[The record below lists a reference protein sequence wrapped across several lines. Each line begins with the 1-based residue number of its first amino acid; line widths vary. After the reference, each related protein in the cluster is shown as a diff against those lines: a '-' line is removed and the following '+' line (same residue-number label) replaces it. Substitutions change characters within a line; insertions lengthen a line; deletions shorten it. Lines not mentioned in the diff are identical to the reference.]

1 MSKIKII
8 TDSTS
13 YLSKE
18 YANEKDIT
26 VVPLKYIFGDESYVE
41 GFRGEFDEFF
51 NKLETSKL
59 FPTTSQPSA
68 GEFYNAYVEA
78 FENYDEIIVI
88 LLSSK
93 ISGTY
98 SSAVTA
104 KNMLEDKKISII
116 DSETAVSNLKIL
128 VEDAYNMAQDGFTS
142 EDIVEY
148 IENKKMKMKVFL
160 TTGTLEFLARGGRL
174 SNVQSTLGN
183 LLSIKPILE
192 LKDGEIGLIEKV
204 RGNNKVLSTLLSK
217 IPDDV
222 KKINIC
228 HISNLEAADSVYNT
242 LIEKYPDAVIEI
254 DEIGPVIGAHLGPLT
269 LGILFH
275 N

>member
-13 YLSKE
+13 YFTRE
-18 YANEKDIT
+18 YADEKDIT

-41 GFRGEFDEFF
+41 GFKGEFDEFY

-68 GEFYNAYVEA
+68 GEFFNAYEEA
-78 FENYDEIIVI
+78 FKNYDEIIVI

-104 KNMLEDKKISII
+104 KSMLEGKKISII
-116 DSETAVSNLKIL
+116 DSETSVSNLKTL
-128 VEDAYNMAQDGFTS
+128 VEDAYNMAQEGFSS
-142 EDIVEY
+142 EEIVEH
-148 IENKKMKMKVFL
+148 IESKKKRMKVFL
-160 TTGTLEFLARGGRL
+160 TTGTLEYLARGGRL

-192 LKDGEIGLIEKV
+192 LKNGEIGLIEKV
-204 RGNNKVLSTLLSK
+204 RGSNKVLSNLLNR

-222 KKINIC
+222 KQINIC
-228 HISNLEAADSVYNT
+228 QISNLELATSVYNT
-242 LIEKYPDAVIEI
+242 LKEKYPDAKIEI
-254 DEIGPVIGAHLGPLT
+254 DDIGPVIGAHLGPKT
-269 LGILFH
+269 LGILFY

>member
-1 MSKIKII
+1 MNKIKII
-8 TDSTS
+8 TDSTG

-18 YANEKDIT
+18 YAEEKDIT
-26 VVPLKYIFGDESYVE
+26 VVPLKYVFGEESYVE
-41 GFRGEFDEFF
+41 GFKGEFDDFF
-51 NKLETSKL
+51 NKLERSKL

-104 KNMLEDKKISII
+104 GNMLEGKKISII
-116 DSETAVSNLKIL
+116 DSETTVSNLRIL
-128 VEDAYNMAQDGFTS
+128 VEDAYNMAQEGYS
-142 EDIVEY
+142 LENI
-148 IENKKMKMKVFL
+148 IEHIEEKKKTMKVFL
-160 TTGTLEFLARGGRL
+160 TTGSLEYLARGGRL

-183 LLSIKPILE
+183 LLNIKPILE
-192 LKDGEIGLIEKV
+192 LKNGKIDLLEKI
-204 RGNNKVLSTLLSK
+204 RGTNKVISNLLSK

-222 KKINIC
+222 KQISIC
-228 HISNLEAADSVYNT
+228 HITNLKAADNLYEILS
-242 LIEKYPDAVIEI
+242 EKYPNAKIEI
-254 DEIGPVIGAHLGPLT
+254 DEIGPVIGAHLGPMT
-269 LGILFH
+269 LGILFY

>member
-13 YLSKE
+13 YLARE
-18 YANEKDIT
+18 YAAEKDIT

-41 GFRGEFDEFF
+41 GFKGEFDEFY

-68 GEFYNAYVEA
+68 GEFFNAYEEA
-78 FENYDEIIVI
+78 FKNYDEIIVI

-104 KNMLEDKKISII
+104 KSMLEGKKISII
-116 DSETAVSNLKIL
+116 DSETSVSNLKTL
-128 VEDAYNMAQDGFTS
+128 VEDAYNMAQEGFSS
-142 EDIVEY
+142 EEIVEH
-148 IENKKMKMKVFL
+148 IEDKKNRMRVFL
-160 TTGTLEFLARGGRL
+160 TTGTLEYLARGGRL

-192 LKDGEIGLIEKV
+192 LKNGEIGLIEKV
-204 RGNNKVLSTLLSK
+204 RGSNKVLSNLLSR

-222 KKINIC
+222 KQINIC
-228 HISNLEAADSVYNT
+228 QISNLELATSVYNT
-242 LIEKYPDAVIEI
+242 LKEKYPNAKIEI
-254 DEIGPVIGAHLGPLT
+254 DDIGPVIGAHLGPKT
-269 LGILFH
+269 LGLLFY